1 MIAQFKIKV
10 DLKPKGKWGL
20 PLRCTGG
27 AVIKDALSSPKLMM
41 ILADLKFGDR
51 DITESC
57 LVFLYPKDGEASG
70 EPQLSSST
78 KLYLKLYKLI

>member
-1 MIAQFKIKV
+1 MRSASKMYRWCCYQGR
-10 DLKPKGKWGL
+10 LK
-20 PLRCTGG
+20 
-27 AVIKDALSSPKLMM
+27 SPKLMM